1 MSKKTIKQ
9 MRNELVQSEVDYIL
23 ELSTKNLWDYAA
35 EVSHFLD
42 KEIYSDDEIIEFY
55 NNVLGEEDDE

>member
-1 MSKKTIKQ
+1 MNKKTIDE

-23 ELSTKNLWDYAA
+23 ELSTKNLWHYAA

-42 KEIYSDDEIIEFY
+42 KEIYSDDEIIKFY
-55 NNVLGEEDDE
+55 KNVLGG